1 MTSYSVRSV
10 ESIPVILLP
19 SRVDSVTSLDLEKN
33 LTGLISD
40 RAVIVCDFSQ
50 NLYISSLALKVLLST
65 QKSLKRSGGI
75 LALCSLSPYVQEIFD
90 ISGFSRI
97 FPIYPSETS
106 AIQELTSRSS
116 EGGVS
121 L

>member
-1 MTSYSVRSV
+1 M
-10 ESIPVILLP
+10 P

-50 NLYISSLALKVLLST
+50 NLYISSLALKVLLSA

-97 FPIYPSETS
+97 FPIYPSETA